1 MDWGVSEKMNPNLDI
16 LKRVEAAIEFE
27 KKRHRLNL
35 NILTKVAE
43 MMKSMTDAG
52 GLSDVAVE
60 VLAGQV
66 GAQVAE
72 AAGASVTAK
81 QAASRKS
88 GTTAKAGPR
97 RSIVNMD
104 GVAKSGGKRSAGL
117 TAAIREAIT
126 YFGNE
131 SFKTGEILAHVCQH
145 HPQLEVDT
153 GTISKRLYQ
162 LRNAGFIELVPGGK
176 VGKHG
181 AHLYR
186 LKST

>member
-1 MDWGVSEKMNPNLDI
+1 MDWGVSAQMNPNLDI
-16 LKRVEAAIEFE
+16 LRRVEAAIEFE

-66 GAQVAE
+66 EAQVAE
-72 AAGASVTAK
+72 AAEAAVTAK
-81 QAASRKS
+81 QAASRKP
-88 GTTAKAGPR
+88 GATAKAGPR

-104 GVAKSGGKRSAGL
+104 GVAKSGAKRSAGL

-131 SFKTGEILAHVCQH
+131 AFKTGEILEHVRQH
-145 HPQLEVDT
+145 HPEIEVDS

-162 LRNAGFIELVPGGK
+162 LRNSEFIELVPGGK
-176 VGKHG
+176 PGKHG
-181 AHLYR
+181 SQPYR